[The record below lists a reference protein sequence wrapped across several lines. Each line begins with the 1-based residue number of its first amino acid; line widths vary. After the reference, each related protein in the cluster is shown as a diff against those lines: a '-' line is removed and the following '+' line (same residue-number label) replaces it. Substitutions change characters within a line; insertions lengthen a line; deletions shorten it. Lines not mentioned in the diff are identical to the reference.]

1 MNNRTIKY
9 YISIALAIGI
19 LSACKKTW
27 NQRDTISDE
36 QLKVNLFQQIQ
47 SNANLSLFTSLLT
60 KTGYDKVISSSKRFT
75 VWAPVNAAMQDVDPA
90 ILADTAKAKQFVAN
104 HIANLTYL
112 TTEPQPSMRI
122 RTLSGKNVTFTA
134 TGIDEANITKADTY
148 VSNGVLQIIDKAL
161 LPKLNIWEYINSQTL
176 GLNQKTY
183 LQSQNYIVIDTSK
196 ATVSSIDP
204 VTGKPILKPGT
215 GEVQKNH
222 YFDNV
227 ADISNEDQQYT
238 YIILTDDALNTE
250 ANKISKYFATST
262 VDSTTSITNFYVL
275 KDMVINGLYTA
286 NNLPDTL
293 LSVNNVKVPIN
304 KAAITQT
311 YNASNGIVY
320 VMNAVNF
327 RVQDK
332 ITPIII
338 EGEKPSVFA
347 RSDKGANI
355 FYRTKKDLNGNVF
368 NDLLIAG
375 TGGSTLTASF
385 WAGYNVP
392 NVYSCKYTVSW
403 RVVNDVVTTGWTQKL
418 AFDTPLATTFPYTS
432 VGRLNYDEVT
442 LGTYTKSN
450 FGLLPIY
457 AVGGNANSTA
467 IGSNGSISIDYIKLV
482 PILQ

>member
-1 MNNRTIKY
+1 MNNRTFKY
-9 YISIALAIGI
+9 YIAIVLAVGI

-27 NQRDTISDE
+27 NQRDMIANA

-47 SNANLSLFTSLLT
+47 GNANLSQFAALLA

-75 VWAPVNAAMQDVDPA
+75 VWAPVNSAMQAVDPA
-90 ILADTAKAKQFVAN
+90 ILADTARAKQFVAN
-104 HIANLTYL
+104 HIANLSYL

-134 TGIDEANITKADTY
+134 TQVEDANITQADTY
-148 VSNGVLQIIDKAL
+148 VNNGVLQIIDKAL
-161 LPKLNIWEYINSQTL
+161 TPKLNIWEYINSQAF
-176 GLNQKTY
+176 GGNQKAY
-183 LQSQNYIVIDTSK
+183 LQSQNYTIIDTSK
-196 ATVSSIDP
+196 ATVVSIDP

-215 GEVQKNH
+215 GEVSRNY

-238 YIILTDDALNTE
+238 YIILTDGGLSTE

-262 VDSTTSITNFYVL
+262 ADSTASITNFYVL
-275 KDMVINGLYTA
+275 KDLAINGVYTA
-286 NNLPDTL
+286 ANLPDTL
-293 LSVNNVKVPIN
+293 LSVNNVKVPIS

-320 VMNAVNF
+320 VMSSVNF

-332 ITPIII
+332 IAPIII
-338 EGEKPSVFA
+338 EGETPSLFA
-347 RSDKGANI
+347 RTDKDANI
-355 FYRTKKDLNGNVF
+355 FYRTKKDLNGKIF

-375 TGGSTLTASF
+375 TASSTLNASF
-385 WAGYNVP
+385 YAGYNVP
-392 NVYSCKYTVSW
+392 NVYSCKFTVSW
-403 RVVNDVVTTGWTQKL
+403 RVINDLATTGWTQQL
-418 AFDTPLATTFPYTS
+418 SFNTPTAATFPFIS
-432 VGRLNYDEVT
+432 VGSLNYNEVA
-442 LGTYTKSN
+442 LGTYVKST

-457 AVGGNANSTA
+457 TVGGNVTSTA
-467 IGSNGSISIDYIKLV
+467 VGNGSISIDYIKLT